1 MLNAHRKWIASAL
14 VLAAVLGGAAL
25 ASAKGG
31 AAGTVHLEVRDIGAG
46 IAGWTWGHGSLTYK
60 GKKYPFKIDGI
71 VIDTVGAAREDGSG
85 EVYNLHSLADFE
97 GTYRAVETE
106 AVAGKKAV
114 GVTKLHNDKGVRM
127 DIHTRGKGF
136 GATAGPEGVKITLE
150 H

>member
-1 MLNAHRKWIASAL
+1 MATKWIVSSL
-14 VLAAVLGGAAL
+14 VLAAVLGTTAP

-31 AAGTVHLEVRDIGAG
+31 PSGTVHLEVRDIGAG
-46 IAGWTWGHGSLTYK
+46 IAGWTWGHGALTYK

-71 VIDTVGAAREDGSG
+71 VIDTVGAERQEGSG
-85 EVYNLHSLADFE
+85 DVYHLKSLSDFE

-106 AVAGKKAV
+106 AAAGKKSV
-114 GVTKLHNDKGVRM
+114 GVTKLRNDKGVHM
-127 DIHTRGKGF
+127 DIHTTGKGF